1 MILVVG
7 ATGLLGMAICQQLRQ
22 KGLAVRAFVRAGSP
36 REPAL
41 RALGIDIAT
50 GDLTDSATIDAAC
63 TGVTTVVSTATGM
76 GSRRRGDSLRAIDR
90 AGQLALVTAAKRCGV
105 QRFVYMSISPN
116 FGSVAPL
123 PRYKREV
130 ERAVVASGMRYTI
143 LQPSAFMEVWLG
155 PLLKWD
161 LKAGTGQIFGKGDRP
176 MSLISIDDVAAFS
189 VIGATD
195 PRAANRVIP
204 LGGPQ
209 AITPVEVVRIF
220 ESVTGKTFRI
230 THVPEVILRIVRTVA
245 APFSE
250 QAASGAALGAQAAA
264 GDVIEM
270 DATLREFP
278 MHMTTV
284 EEFCRRAVGA

>member
-1 MILVVG
+1 VG
-7 ATGLLGMAICQQLRQ
+7 GGTVARATRPGQLGTA
-22 KGLAVRAFVRAGSP
+22 RAGDAGSTS
-36 REPAL
+36 
-41 RALGIDIAT
+41 RAGPDRPGHPHPVDIAT

-116 FGSVAPL
+116 FGPVAPL
-123 PRYKREV
+123 LRYKREV

-220 ESVTGKTFRI
+220 ESVTGKDY
-230 THVPEVILRIVRTVA
+230 A
-245 APFSE
+245 C
-250 QAASGAALGAQAAA
+250 A
-264 GDVIEM
+264 GSDPA
-270 DATLREFP
+270 DCADR
-278 MHMTTV
+278 
-284 EEFCRRAVGA
+284 RRALLRAGRVGRGARSAGRRG